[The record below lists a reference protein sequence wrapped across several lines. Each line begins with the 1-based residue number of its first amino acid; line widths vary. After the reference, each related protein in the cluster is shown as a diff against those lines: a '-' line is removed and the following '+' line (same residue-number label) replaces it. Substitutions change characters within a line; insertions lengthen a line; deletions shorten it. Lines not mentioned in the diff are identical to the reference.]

1 VSYPRDPNGGTHDN
15 PPGWTDP
22 YADLTDLTGDEPIP
36 QLEPASTP
44 PATPPRSPLL
54 TGLIIGLLLIAL
66 SVAVFQLLSGDD
78 DESAA
83 TTTTTTTGED
93 GAETTTTSDGA
104 TTTTV
109 AGTTV
114 PPATDYPPIDPPI
127 EVSRMKLMT
136 DGMRINDNDIPDIV
150 FTTDAATAIGRFTA
164 SFGAPDDDTGWQVST
179 GAWGVCTEDLE
190 RIVRYGPYAAILT
203 IDNGVE
209 IYNGYRQDAI
219 FGGLDHVAIDLE
231 TLSGLK
237 VGDTVGDLHDIYS
250 SQVVTF
256 ATDPQLGTVFELSSS
271 QTGEL
276 LLWGPVQGEND
287 EDPVL
292 GIYAPD
298 VCGR

>member
-1 VSYPRDPNGGTHDN
+1 MSHPRDPNGGTYDN

-22 YADLTDLTGDEPIP
+22 YADLTDLTGDEPVP

-66 SVAVFQLLSGDD
+66 SVAVFQLLSNDD
-78 DESAA
+78 GEAA
-83 TTTTTTTGED
+83 ATSTTTTTD
-93 GAETTTTSDGA
+93 GGSETTTTAGE
-104 TTTTV
+104 TTTTTPG
-109 AGTTV
+109 ATV

-136 DGMRINDNDIPDIV
+136 DGMRINDNDILDIV

-164 SFGAPDDDTGWQVST
+164 SFGAPDDDTSWQVST
-179 GAWGVCTEDLE
+179 GAWGVCTGDLE

-203 IDNGVE
+203 IDNSVE
-209 IYNGYRQDAI
+209 IYNGYRHDAI

-237 VGDTVGDLHDIYS
+237 VGDTVGELRDIYS
-250 SQVVTF
+250 GQVVNF
-256 ATDPQLGTVFELSSS
+256 ASDPQLGTIFELSSS

-298 VCGR
+298 VCDR